1 MKKSMKKVIIA
12 SDSFKGSLSSSEV
25 ADAVSLAI
33 KDMYPD
39 CDICKIPV
47 ADGGEGSLD
56 SIHEAINA
64 SECKV
69 KAFDPLMRPVEGRYL
84 LTEDH
89 TAIVELASASG
100 ITLLRPEELNP
111 CHTTTYGT
119 GMTIAHAIENGCRK
133 IILTL
138 GGSATNDAGTG
149 ILSALGVRFKD
160 SQGNTLRPEGSE
172 LANIQDIDT
181 SGILPGTMQTHF
193 ILACDV
199 SNPLYGPD
207 GAAYVFARQ
216 KGADDRMIEQL
227 DKGLRHFSEIIRQRF
242 GRDISRIPGSGAA
255 GGTAGGLMAMTDAEI
270 ISGAEMILKITH
282 FEEKIK
288 GADLVITGEG
298 HIDSQTQNGK
308 LPTVVAKKAV
318 SSGIPVLAICGRY
331 SLTDEEMA
339 SLPYRIAEV
348 TPKDMPLAVAMQ
360 RSTAINNIVNTIK
373 KSYKPTKASNA

>member
-12 SDSFKGSLSSSEV
+12 SDSFKGSLSSTEV
-25 ADAVSLAI
+25 AEAVSLAI

-64 SECKV
+64 RECKV
-69 KAFDPLMRPVEGRYL
+69 MAFDPLMRPVEGRYL

-89 TAIVELASASG
+89 TAIVELASVSG

-119 GMTIAHAIENGCRK
+119 GTTIAHAIRNGCRN

-149 ILSALGVRFKD
+149 ILSALGIRFKD

-172 LANIQDIDT
+172 LVNIQDIDT

-193 ILACDV
+193 TLACDV

-242 GRDISRIPGSGAA
+242 DRDISQIPGAGAA

-308 LPTVVAKKAV
+308 LPTVVARKAV
-318 SSGIPVLAICGRY
+318 AAGIPVLAICGRC
-331 SLTDEEMA
+331 SLTDEEMT

-348 TPKDMPLAVAMQ
+348 TPKDMPLATAMQ
-360 RSTAINNIVNTIK
+360 RSTAIDNIVNTIK
-373 KSYKPTKASNA
+373 KII

>member
-12 SDSFKGSLSSSEV
+12 SDSFKGSLSSTEV
-25 ADAVSLAI
+25 AEAVSLAI

-64 SECKV
+64 RECKV

-89 TAIVELASASG
+89 TAIVELASVSG

-119 GMTIAHAIENGCRK
+119 GTTIAHAIRNGCRN

-160 SQGNTLRPEGSE
+160 SQGNTLRPEGNE

-242 GRDISRIPGSGAA
+242 DRDISQIPGAGAA

-308 LPTVVAKKAV
+308 LPTVVARKAV
-318 SSGIPVLAICGRY
+318 AAGIPVLAICGRC
-331 SLTDEEMA
+331 SLTDEEMT

-348 TPKDMPLAVAMQ
+348 TPKDMPLATAMQ
-360 RSTAINNIVNTIK
+360 RSTAIDNIVNTIK
-373 KSYKPTKASNA
+373 KII